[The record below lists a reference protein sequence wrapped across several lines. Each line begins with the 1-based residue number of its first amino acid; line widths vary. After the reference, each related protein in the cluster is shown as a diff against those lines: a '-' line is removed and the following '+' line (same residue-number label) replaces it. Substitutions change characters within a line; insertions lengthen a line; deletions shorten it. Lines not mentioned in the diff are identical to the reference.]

1 MNILIKNKM
10 QTTVKTLRTLGF
22 ILVLSICVTTLS
34 KAQSPADDPG
44 IGGPGSPSLGVGGD
58 GSPVV
63 PFDGGMS
70 LMLAASGIG
79 YAAKKIRKIE
89 VNI

>member
-1 MNILIKNKM
+1 MKNLKKALWLIG
-10 QTTVKTLRTLGF
+10 V
-22 ILVLSICVTTLS
+22 VLFVSISIHSNV

-44 IGGPGSPSLGVGGD
+44 IGGPGAPGDGPGGD

-79 YAAKKIRKIE
+79 YASKKIKER
-89 VNI
+89 NILAL